1 MYKIFV
7 VEDDAVIARAVV
19 EHIASW
25 GWEAR
30 KAEDLTRVMEE
41 FTAFAP
47 HLVLLDIGLPFRN
60 GYHWCAEIRK
70 LSQVPIVFLSSASD
84 NMNVVMAMNMGGD
97 DFIAKPFDL
106 EVLAAKVQALLR
118 RTYDFGASA
127 PLLRCRGAALDTGD
141 NTLRYEGQTLEL
153 SREKWEGDRLWV
165 RNEYR
170 MLQVLLEQKGKTVS
184 RETLMRKL
192 WETDSFVDENTLT
205 VNMARLRRKLEGI
218 GLTDFIRTKR
228 GLGYLIEG

>member
-7 VEDDAVIARAVV
+7 IENDTAIAAAVADYI
-19 EHIASW
+19 ESW

-30 KAEDLTRVMEE
+30 RAGDLTRVMEE

-47 HLVLLDIGLPFRN
+47 HLILLDIGLPYRN

-70 LSQVPIVFLSSASD
+70 LSQVPIIFLSSASD
-84 NMNVVMAMNMGGD
+84 KMNIVMAMNMGGD

-106 EVLAAKVQALLR
+106 EVLVAKIQALLR
-118 RTYDFGASA
+118 RTYDFGAAA
-127 PLLRCRGAALDTGD
+127 PLLGYRGAVLDTGD
-141 NTLRYEGQTLEL
+141 NTLRYEGQSLAL
-153 SREKWEGDRLWV
+153 S

-170 MLQVLLEQKGKTVS
+170 ILQVLLEQKGRTVS
-184 RETLMRKL
+184 RETLMLKL

-205 VNMARLRRKLEGI
+205 VNMARLRRKLEGV
-218 GLTDFIRTKR
+218 GLTDFIRTKK
-228 GLGYLIEG
+228 GLGYLIES

>member
-30 KAEDLTRVMEE
+30 KAGDLTRVMEE

-84 NMNVVMAMNMGGD
+84 NMNVV
-97 DFIAKPFDL
+97 IPFSFRSRDR
-106 EVLAAKVQALLR
+106 K
-118 RTYDFGASA
+118 A
-127 PLLRCRGAALDTGD
+127 P
-141 NTLRYEGQTLEL
+141 NFSL
-153 SREKWEGDRLWV
+153 SIL
-165 RNEYR
+165 
-170 MLQVLLEQKGKTVS
+170 
-184 RETLMRKL
+184 
-192 WETDSFVDENTLT
+192 
-205 VNMARLRRKLEGI
+205 
-218 GLTDFIRTKR
+218 
-228 GLGYLIEG
+228 